1 MDCNLDE
8 LHYMFDSTFF
18 AESRYR
24 FIPEYYINGNSN
36 VKLQLIMSTNKARK
50 IGGREGGREG
60 GGRQGGR
67 EVQNLD
73 IQNVGKPFI

>member
-24 FIPEYYINGNSN
+24 FIPEYYLNGNSH
-36 VKLQLIMSTNKARK
+36 VKLQLIMSTSKARK
-50 IGGREGGREG
+50 MY
-60 GGRQGGR
+60 
-67 EVQNLD
+67 NLSHLKK
-73 IQNVGKPFI
+73 IILAALN